1 MVLLAVLQVQVH
13 LPQNTELQ
21 AGQQLP
27 EQLPWQLHLK
37 AQQQVLMRVPHTS
50 LAVEVAPAMLL
61 LLLLLRQAQQQE
73 LQLPEQPICLQ

>member
-37 AQQQVLMRVPHTS
+37 ALQQVLMRVPHTS

-61 LLLLLRQAQQQE
+61 LLRQAQQQE